1 MSFNF
6 GPTLLSWLKENA
18 PRTYRMILDGE
29 RRSRKNFKGHSS
41 AMAQVYNHVIMPL
54 ANRRDKI
61 TQIRWGIADYE
72 HHYGIAPEGMWL
84 AETAV
89 DTETLELL
97 AQHGIKFTVL
107 APHQCKRVRAAQG
120 WRNDWMRHARCQ
132 RRHDASLPDP
142 VRVGRLDRDLFLR
155 RPNLARHC
163 L

>member
-1 MSFNF
+1 
-6 GPTLLSWLKENA
+6 
-18 PRTYRMILDGE
+18 MILDGE

-84 AETAV
+84 AETAA

-97 AQHGIKFTVL
+97 AQHGVKFTVL
-107 APHQCKRVRAAQG
+107 APHQARRIRLLRDGEG
-120 WRNDWMRHARCQ
+120 WSDTPN
-132 RRHDASLPDP
+132 ASVDTTHPYLIRFESGVSMAIFFYDGPD
-142 VRVGRLDRDLFLR
+142 
-155 RPNLARHC
+155 LARHC